1 MPDTTNRLSLP
12 TILPAQAQK
21 HVTHNEA
28 LQILDA
34 IVQLVV
40 VSDDQVAPPF
50 GALDDEVY
58 IVAPGA
64 TGDWAGQSGA
74 LAILQGGAW
83 MFLVPRPGWRAMV
96 LSRNTMVSFDG
107 MAWSAMAASELGNV
121 QSFGLGQ
128 AVDPA
133 ARFAATLNAATW
145 SAVTVGDGGSGD
157 MNMILNR
164 EGSGDDLGFTF
175 QTSFTSQAVL
185 GQFGSDEIRLSVS
198 DDGITFRDGWSVD
211 LASGR
216 VAQPNLPRFKAY
228 LNYNQLVIANTWVKL
243 DVNTTDYND
252 QSAFDAATNLFTAP
266 ATGTYLIGG
275 SSLYI
280 KDGTAP
286 RHSIR
291 LVKNGNTAVNGT
303 FSENSGSH
311 IDGRTGIAMS
321 TLELLNAGDT
331 VELQG
336 YSRLQSSFFGADHT
350 TLWATMVG

>member
-40 VSDDQVAPPF
+40 VSDDQSAPPF

-83 MFLVPRPGWRAMV
+83 MFLVPRTGWRAMV
-96 LSRNTMVSFDG
+96 LSRNVMVSFDG
-107 MAWSAMAASELGNV
+107 TGWTAMTASELGNV
-121 QSFGLGQ
+121 QSIGLGQ
-128 AVDPA
+128 AIDPA
-133 ARFAATLNAATW
+133 VPFAATLNAASW
-145 SAVTVGDGGSGD
+145 SAVTVGDGGNGD
-157 MNMILNR
+157 LNMVLNR

-175 QTSFTSQAVL
+175 QTGFTSKAVL
-185 GQFGSDEIRLSVS
+185 GQFGTDEIRLSVS

-216 VAQPNLPRFKAY
+216 VAQPNLPRFKAHM
-228 LNYNQLVIANTWVKL
+228 NFDQLVLAETWAKL
-243 DVNTTDYND
+243 GVNTADHNA
-252 QSAFDAATNLFTAP
+252 QGVFDAANNRFVAP
-266 ATGTYLIGG
+266 VTGTYLIGG
-275 SSLYI
+275 SI
-280 KDGTAP
+280 IFVKDFGVP
-286 RHSIR
+286 RHAIR
-291 LVKNGNTAVNGT
+291 LVKNGVTEINGT
-303 FSENSGSH
+303 FAENSGGH
-311 IDGRTGIAMS
+311 VDGRTGMTTH

-336 YSRLQSSFFGADHT
+336 FSRLYDLYFGANHT
-350 TLWATMVG
+350 AMWGAMIG